1 MLLDDRK
8 RRVLQAIVEDY
19 IATAEPV
26 GSRTIARKYQ
36 LGVSPATIR
45 NEMAD
50 LEDLGL
56 IEQPHTS
63 AGRIPSDRG
72 YRLYVDSIMA
82 DRPLSRGEQDLIS
95 AAFESR
101 IGQLHS
107 IISNTARLLSD
118 ATKYTALVL
127 GPRRDTAIFQHVSIV
142 PLRDRQALI
151 MLVTDN
157 GMVENRIINI
167 PPDLDIDTLEKISA
181 VVNHH
186 LRGQTVDQ
194 LGRGTIHA
202 LETEL
207 SQYRQILGE
216 TMSMLESPRRGS
228 DDDRLVVGGQLNILD
243 QPEFRDFDKMRA
255 ILTALQKESFVEKM
269 MLSGHEGFQ
278 ITIGIEHGAPELA
291 DCSLVKA
298 TYMIDG
304 RPLGTIGVLG
314 PKRMQY
320 ERVASI
326 VKYVSVQLNDALE
339 KFLGN

>member
-72 YRLYVDSIMA
+72 YRLYVDSIMT

-194 LGRGTIHA
+194 LGRGTIRA

-216 TMSMLESPRRGS
+216 TMSMLESPQHGN
-228 DDDRLVVGGQLNILD
+228 DDDRLIVGGQLNILD

-269 MLSGHEGFQ
+269 MLSGREGFQ
-278 ITIGIEHGAPELA
+278 ITIGIEHGTPELA

>member
-1 MLLDDRK
+1 MRLDERK

-63 AGRIPSDRG
+63 AGRVPSDKG
-72 YRLYVDSIMA
+72 YRFYVDWLMA
-82 DRPLSRGEQDLIS
+82 DRQLTQGEQDLIH
-95 AAFESR
+95 AAFEAR
-101 IGQLHS
+101 IGKLHS
-107 IISNTARLLSD
+107 LINNTARLLSD

-127 GPRRDTAIFQHVSIV
+127 GPRRDKAVFQHLSIV
-142 PLRDRQALI
+142 PLRDGQALI

-157 GMVENRIINI
+157 GMVENRIITV
-167 PPDLDIDTLEKISA
+167 PPDIELEALERIS
-181 VVNHH
+181 VIVNHY
-186 LRGQTVDQ
+186 LRGQTIDQ
-194 LGRGTIHA
+194 LSRGTIRA

-207 SQYRQILGE
+207 SQYRQILDE
-216 TMSMLESPRRGS
+216 TLELVHAPKSGDR
-228 DDDRLVVGGQLNILD
+228 DDRVVVGGQLNILE
-243 QPEFRDFDKMRA
+243 QPEFRDFDKVRA
-255 ILTALQKESFVEKM
+255 VLSALQQETVIEK
-269 MLSGHEGFQ
+269 LLTHGDRSFQ
-278 ITIGIEHGAPELA
+278 ITIGVEHGLPELA

-298 TYMIDG
+298 TYAIDG

-320 ERVASI
+320 DRVAAI
-326 VKYVSVQLNDALE
+326 VKFVSAQLNDALD
-339 KFLGN
+339 KFLGD